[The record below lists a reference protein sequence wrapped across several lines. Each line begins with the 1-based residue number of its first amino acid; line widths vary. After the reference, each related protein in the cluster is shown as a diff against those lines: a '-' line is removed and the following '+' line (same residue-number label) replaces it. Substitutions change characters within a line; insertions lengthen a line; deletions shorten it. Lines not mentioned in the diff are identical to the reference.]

1 MRVAEKTMRIA
12 ALQYANGQVK
22 HCDDLIEASQCFSH
36 AFNFAN
42 NSVINPHKNDS
53 CFTFI
58 CGLNTDFTKTMYLC
72 SMEWIYNLF
81 FEHSAIQ
88 AVVVMSLIISTGLAL
103 GKIHICGISLGVTF
117 VFFMGILAGHLG
129 LSVDPQMLTYAESF
143 GLVLFVYALGLQVGP
158 GFFSSFQKGGFK
170 LNMLGL
176 GVIILGTAMALAL
189 CLVTPISLPDMT
201 GILCG
206 ATTNTPALGA
216 AQQTLKQLGLPTSG
230 AALSCAV
237 TYPLGVVGVIFAIVV
252 VKKLFVRPSDMNEH
266 EHDDPNH
273 TYIATFQVHNP
284 AIFHKSIQ
292 DIAQLSYPKFVISR
306 IWRDGKVSIPTS
318 DKVLEEADRLLVITT
333 EKDVP
338 ALTILFGEQENRDW
352 NKEDIDWNAIDSQ
365 LISKHIVITNTE
377 INGKKLGSLRLRNTY
392 GINISR
398 VLRSGVQLL
407 ATPNLVLQLGD
418 RLTIVGEAAA
428 INNVEKVL
436 GNTVKTLK
444 DPNLASIFI
453 GIVLGLMVGSIPI
466 AIPGI
471 SSPVKLGLAGGPII
485 VGILIG
491 CYGPRLHMLTYTTRS
506 ASLMLRGIGLS
517 LYLACLGLDAGAHFF
532 DTVFRPEGAMWI
544 GIGFLIT
551 FFPVVIMALVSLRI
565 YKMDFGNTCG
575 MLCGSM
581 ANPMALNYAN
591 DIIPN
596 DNPAVSYA
604 TVYPLGMFIRVIIAQ
619 LMLMFFL

>member
-1 MRVAEKTMRIA
+1 
-12 ALQYANGQVK
+12 
-22 HCDDLIEASQCFSH
+22 
-36 AFNFAN
+36 
-42 NSVINPHKNDS
+42 
-53 CFTFI
+53 
-58 CGLNTDFTKTMYLC
+58 
-72 SMEWIYNLF
+72 MEWLYDLF
-81 FEHSAIQ
+81 FEHSALQ
-88 AVVVMSLIISTGLAL
+88 AVVIISLIIACGLGL
-103 GKIHICGISLGVTF
+103 GKIRVCGISLGVTF

-129 LSVDPQMLTYAESF
+129 FSIDQQMLTYAESF

-158 GFFSSFQKGGFK
+158 GFISSFQRGGYK
-170 LNMLGL
+170 LNLLGM
-176 GVIILGTAMALAL
+176 GVILLGTVMA
-189 CLVTPISLPDMT
+189 ISLSMCTTIPLSDMV

-216 AQQTLKQLGLPTSG
+216 AQQTLKQLGEPTSG

-237 TYPLGVVGVIFAIVV
+237 TYPLGVVGVILAIIVV
-252 VKKLFVRPSDMNEH
+252 RKLFVRPADMETNEH
-266 EHDDPNH
+266 EDPNH

-284 AIFHKSIQ
+284 AIFNKSIQ
-292 DIAQLSYPKFVISR
+292 DIAKLSYPKFVISR
-306 IWRDGKVSIPTS
+306 MWRNGVVSIPTS
-318 DKVLEEADRLLVITT
+318 DKVLKENDRLLVITT
-333 EKDVP
+333 EKDVS

-365 LISKHIVITNTE
+365 LISKHIIISRPE

-398 VLRSGVQLL
+398 VMRSGVQLL
-407 ATPNLVLQLGD
+407 ATSGLILQLGD
-418 RLTIVGEAAA
+418 RLTVVGEAAA
-428 INNVEKVL
+428 IQNVEKVL
-436 GNTVKTLK
+436 GNTVRTLK

-453 GIVLGLMVGSIPI
+453 GIVLGLIVGSIPI

-491 CYGPRLHMLTYTTRS
+491 SYGPRFHMLTYTTRS

-517 LYLACLGLDAGAHFF
+517 LYLACLGLDAGVHFF
-532 DTVFRPEGAMWI
+532 ETVMRPEGALWV
-544 GIGFLIT
+544 GVGFLIT
-551 FFPVVIMALVSLRI
+551 FVPVVIMAVLSLRI
-565 YKMDFGNTCG
+565 FHLDFGNTCG

-604 TVYPLGMFIRVIIAQ
+604 TVYPLGMFLRVIIAQ
-619 LMLMFFL
+619 LILMIFL

>member
-1 MRVAEKTMRIA
+1 
-12 ALQYANGQVK
+12 
-22 HCDDLIEASQCFSH
+22 
-36 AFNFAN
+36 
-42 NSVINPHKNDS
+42 
-53 CFTFI
+53 
-58 CGLNTDFTKTMYLC
+58 
-72 SMEWIYNLF
+72 MEWLYNLF
-81 FEHSAIQ
+81 FEQSALQ
-88 AVVVMSLIISTGLAL
+88 AVVILSLITAVGLGL
-103 GKIHICGISLGVTF
+103 GKIHIFGISLGVTF

-129 LSVDPQMLTYAESF
+129 FSIDPQMLTYAESF

-158 GFFSSFQKGGFK
+158 GFFSSFQRGGYR
-170 LNMLGL
+170 LNLLSL
-176 GVIILGTAMALAL
+176 GVIVLGTVMAVLL
-189 CLVTPISLPDMT
+189 SRVTTVDLPDMV

-216 AQQTLKQLGLPTSG
+216 AQQTLKQLGEPTSG

-237 TYPLGVVGVIFAIVV
+237 TYPLGVVGVILAILV
-252 VKKLFVRPSDMNEH
+252 VKKLFVRPSDMEDH

-284 AIFHKSIQ
+284 AIFDKSIQ
-292 DIAQLSYPKFVISR
+292 DIGKSGYPKFVISR
-306 IWRDGKVSIPTS
+306 VWRDGAVSIPTS
-318 DKVLEEADRLLVITT
+318 DKILKENDRLLVITT

-352 NKEDIDWNAIDSQ
+352 NKEDIDWNAIDSK
-365 LISKHIVITNTE
+365 LISKHIVISRPE

-407 ATPNLVLQLGD
+407 ATPGLVLQLGD

-428 INNVEKVL
+428 IHNVEKVL

-453 GIVLGLMVGSIPI
+453 GIVVGLIVGSIPI
-466 AIPGI
+466 AVPGI

-485 VGILIG
+485 IGILIG
-491 CYGPRLHMLTYTTRS
+491 SYGPRLHLVTYTTRS
-506 ASLMLRGIGLS
+506 ANLMLRGIGLS
-517 LYLACLGLDAGAHFF
+517 LYLACLGLDAGSHFF
-532 DTVFRPEGAMWI
+532 ETVMRPEGALWI
-544 GIGFLIT
+544 GLGFLIT
-551 FFPVVIMALVSLRI
+551 FVPVVIMALVALRLCR
-565 YKMDFGNTCG
+565 MDFGSTCG

-604 TVYPLGMFIRVIIAQ
+604 TVYPLGMFTHVIIAQ
-619 LMLMFFL
+619 LILMLFL

>member
-1 MRVAEKTMRIA
+1 
-12 ALQYANGQVK
+12 
-22 HCDDLIEASQCFSH
+22 
-36 AFNFAN
+36 
-42 NSVINPHKNDS
+42 
-53 CFTFI
+53 
-58 CGLNTDFTKTMYLC
+58 MYLYN
-72 SMEWIYNLF
+72 MEWLYDLF
-81 FEHSAIQ
+81 FEQTALQ
-88 AVVVMSLIISTGLAL
+88 AVIILSLIISTGLGL
-103 GKIHICGISLGVTF
+103 GKLHICGISLGVTF

-129 LSVDPQMLTYAESF
+129 FAIDPQMLTYAESF

-158 GFFSSFQKGGFK
+158 GFFSSLQQGGYK

-176 GVIILGTAMALAL
+176 GVILLGTIMAVAL
-189 CLVTPISLPDMT
+189 TAITPISMPDMV

-216 AQQTLKQLGLPTSG
+216 AQQTLKQLGESTSG

-237 TYPLGVVGVIFAIVV
+237 TYPLGVVGVILAIIV
-252 VKKLFVRPSDMNEH
+252 VKKLFVRPADMEQHEH
-266 EHDDPNH
+266 EDPNH

-284 AIFHKSIQ
+284 AIYNKSIQ
-292 DIAQLSYPKFVISR
+292 DLVHISTIKFVISR
-306 IWRDGKVSIPTS
+306 LWRNGQVSIPTS
-318 DKVLEEADRLLVITT
+318 EKILKEHDRLLVITT
-333 EKDVP
+333 EKDVQ
-338 ALTILFGEQENRDW
+338 ALTILFGEQEKKDW
-352 NKEDIDWNAIDSQ
+352 NKEDIDWNAIDSE
-365 LISKHIVITNTE
+365 LISKHIVISRPE

-407 ATPNLVLQLGD
+407 ATPELVLQLGD
-418 RLTIVGEAAA
+418 RLTVVGEAAA
-428 INNVEKVL
+428 IKNVEKVL

-453 GIVLGLMVGSIPI
+453 GIVLGLIVGSIPI

-485 VGILIG
+485 AGIVIG
-491 CYGPRLHMLTYTTRS
+491 SYGPRLHTRS

-517 LYLACLGLDAGAHFF
+517 LYLACLGLDSGAHFF
-532 DTVFRPEGAMWI
+532 DTVMRPEGALWI

-551 FFPVVIMALVSLRI
+551 FIPVVIMALVALRLC
-565 YKMDFGNTCG
+565 KMDFGNTCG

-596 DNPAVSYA
+596 DNPAISYA

-619 LMLMFFL
+619 LILMIFL

>member
-1 MRVAEKTMRIA
+1 
-12 ALQYANGQVK
+12 
-22 HCDDLIEASQCFSH
+22 
-36 AFNFAN
+36 
-42 NSVINPHKNDS
+42 
-53 CFTFI
+53 
-58 CGLNTDFTKTMYLC
+58 
-72 SMEWIYNLF
+72 MEWLYNLF
-81 FEHSAIQ
+81 FEQSALQ
-88 AVVVMSLIISTGLAL
+88 AVVILSLITAVGLGL
-103 GKIHICGISLGVTF
+103 GKIHIFGISLGVTF

-129 LSVDPQMLTYAESF
+129 FTIDPQMLTYAESF

-158 GFFSSFQKGGFK
+158 GFFSSFQRGGCK
-170 LNMLGL
+170 LNLLSL
-176 GVIILGTAMALAL
+176 GVIILGTIMAVLL
-189 CLVTPISLPDMT
+189 SQLTTVSLPDMV

-216 AQQTLKQLGLPTSG
+216 AQQTLKQLGEPTSG

-237 TYPLGVVGVIFAIVV
+237 TYPLGVVGVILAILI
-252 VKKLFVRPSDMNEH
+252 VKKLFVRPKDMEDH

-284 AIFHKSIQ
+284 AIFDKNIQ
-292 DIAQLSYPKFVISR
+292 DIGKSGYPKFVISR
-306 IWRDGKVSIPTS
+306 VWRDGTVSIPTS
-318 DKVLEEADRLLVITT
+318 DKILKENDRLLVITT

-352 NKEDIDWNAIDSQ
+352 NKEDIDWNAIDSK
-365 LISKHIVITNTE
+365 LISKHIVVSRPE

-407 ATPNLVLQLGD
+407 ATPGLVLQLGD
-418 RLTIVGEAAA
+418 RLTVVGEAAA
-428 INNVEKVL
+428 IHNVEKVL

-453 GIVLGLMVGSIPI
+453 GIVVGLIVGSIPI
-466 AIPGI
+466 AVPGI

-485 VGILIG
+485 IGILIG
-491 CYGPRLHMLTYTTRS
+491 AYGPRLHLVTYTTRS
-506 ASLMLRGIGLS
+506 ANLMLRGIGLS
-517 LYLACLGLDAGAHFF
+517 LYLACLGLDAGGHFF
-532 DTVFRPEGAMWI
+532 ETVMRPEGILWV
-544 GIGFLIT
+544 GLGFIIT
-551 FFPVVIMALVSLRI
+551 FIPVVIMALVALRLCG
-565 YKMDFGNTCG
+565 MDFGSTCG

-604 TVYPLGMFIRVIIAQ
+604 TVYPLGMFTRVIIAQ
-619 LMLMFFL
+619 LILMLFL

>member
-1 MRVAEKTMRIA
+1 
-12 ALQYANGQVK
+12 
-22 HCDDLIEASQCFSH
+22 
-36 AFNFAN
+36 
-42 NSVINPHKNDS
+42 
-53 CFTFI
+53 
-58 CGLNTDFTKTMYLC
+58 MYLYN
-72 SMEWIYNLF
+72 MEWLYDLF
-81 FEHSAIQ
+81 FEQTALQ
-88 AVVVMSLIISTGLAL
+88 AVIILSLIISTGLGL
-103 GKIHICGISLGVTF
+103 GKLHICGISLGLTF

-129 LSVDPQMLTYAESF
+129 FAIDPQMLTYAESF

-158 GFFSSFQKGGFK
+158 GFFSSLQQGGYK

-176 GVIILGTAMALAL
+176 GVILLGTIMAVAL
-189 CLVTPISLPDMT
+189 TAITPISMPDMV

-216 AQQTLKQLGLPTSG
+216 AQQTLKQLGESTSG

-237 TYPLGVVGVIFAIVV
+237 TYPLGVVGVILAIIV
-252 VKKLFVRPSDMNEH
+252 VKKLFVRPADMEQHEH
-266 EHDDPNH
+266 EDPNH

-284 AIFHKSIQ
+284 AIYNKSVQ
-292 DIAQLSYPKFVISR
+292 DLVHISTIKFVISR
-306 IWRDGKVSIPTS
+306 LWRNGQVSIPTS
-318 DKVLEEADRLLVITT
+318 EKILKEHDRLLVITT
-333 EKDVP
+333 EKDVQ
-338 ALTILFGEQENRDW
+338 ALTILFGEQEKKDW
-352 NKEDIDWNAIDSQ
+352 NKEDIDWNAIDSE
-365 LISKHIVITNTE
+365 LISKHIVISRPE

-407 ATPNLVLQLGD
+407 ATPELVLQLGD
-418 RLTIVGEAAA
+418 RLTVVGEAAA
-428 INNVEKVL
+428 IKNVEKVL

-453 GIVLGLMVGSIPI
+453 GIVLGLIVGSIPI

-485 VGILIG
+485 AGIVIG
-491 CYGPRLHMLTYTTRS
+491 SYGPRLHLVTYTTRS

-517 LYLACLGLDAGAHFF
+517 LYLACLGLDSGVHFF
-532 DTVFRPEGAMWI
+532 DTVMRPEGALWI

-551 FFPVVIMALVSLRI
+551 FIPVVIMALVALRLC
-565 YKMDFGNTCG
+565 KMDFGNTCG

-596 DNPAVSYA
+596 DNPAISYA

-619 LMLMFFL
+619 LILMIFL